1 MQYSED
7 MNNMPVEY
15 HFLLSWRQRNE
26 LLAMS
31 DQGRMQLLQE
41 ILQAGA
47 DENNWKAIIE
57 LFASWPGTPAKE
69 IAFEYGNQQ
78 MESWP
83 DHLRVVN
90 AAWRHLYHGSQL
102 SAVAKIVR
110 TIEILQRE
118 QHGNAEMQI
127 ITRSPFIKDLRRLV
141 VRKSSLY
148 ADGMRSLVT
157 TPYLASLSF
166 LALELLTLTDEEFDI
181 FCTASMFHSLT
192 WLRLR
197 NIGLNTK
204 LVTRLIQSPVLK
216 KVNRLELP
224 GNHLD
229 DNSMA
234 MLVASEKCVNL
245 KSLNLSGNFIRDEGA
260 RILAETKN
268 LYNLEELDVSN
279 NNLSSPA
286 IAAMRQSTVLKNA
299 RIIV

>member
-7 MNNMPVEY
+7 MNNGSVEY
-15 HFLLSWRQRNE
+15 HFLLSWRQRSE
-26 LLAMS
+26 LMAMT

-47 DENNWKAIIE
+47 EENNWRAIVE
-57 LFASWPGTPAKE
+57 LLATWPETPAKE
-69 IAFEYGNQQ
+69 IALEYGNQQ
-78 MESWP
+78 MGSWP

-90 AAWRHLYHGSQL
+90 AAWRHLYRGSQL
-102 SAVAKIVR
+102 SPVAKIVR

-118 QHGNAEMQI
+118 QDGNTELQI
-127 ITRSPFIKDLRRLV
+127 ITRSPFIKELRRLII
-141 VRKSSLY
+141 RKSSVY
-148 ADGMRSLVT
+148 PDGMRSLVT
-157 TPYLASLSF
+157 TPWLASLSF

-181 FCTASMFHSLT
+181 FCSASMFHSLT

-216 KVNRLELP
+216 KVSRLELP

-229 DNSMA
+229 DNSMSI
-234 MLVASEKCVNL
+234 LVTSDKCVNL
-245 KSLNLSGNFIRDEGA
+245 RSLNLSGNFIRDEGG
-260 RILAETKN
+260 RILAEAKN
-268 LYNLEELDVSN
+268 LYNLEELDVSH
-279 NNLSSPA
+279 NNLSSQA
-286 IAAMRQSTVLKNA
+286 IAILRQSTILKNA

>member
-1 MQYSED
+1 
-7 MNNMPVEY
+7 MNNVPVEY
-15 HFLLSWRQRNE
+15 HFLLSWRPRSE
-26 LLAMS
+26 LIAMS

-47 DENNWKAIIE
+47 EESNWKAIVE
-57 LFASWPGTPAKE
+57 LLASWPETPAKE
-69 IAFEYGNQQ
+69 IAYEYGNQQ

-102 SAVAKIVR
+102 SPLAKVVR

-118 QHGNAEMQI
+118 QHGNNELQI
-127 ITRSPFIKDLRRLV
+127 ITRSPHIKELRRLV
-141 VRKSSLY
+141 IRKSSVY
-148 ADGMRSLVT
+148 SEGMRSLVT
-157 TPYLASLSF
+157 TPYLVSLSF

-234 MLVASEKCVNL
+234 ILVASDKCTNL
-245 KSLNLSGNFIRDEGA
+245 RLLNLSGNFIRDEGA
-260 RILAETKN
+260 RILAEAKN
-268 LYNLEELDVSN
+268 LCNLEELDISH

-286 IAAMRQSTVLKNA
+286 IAILRQSTILKNA